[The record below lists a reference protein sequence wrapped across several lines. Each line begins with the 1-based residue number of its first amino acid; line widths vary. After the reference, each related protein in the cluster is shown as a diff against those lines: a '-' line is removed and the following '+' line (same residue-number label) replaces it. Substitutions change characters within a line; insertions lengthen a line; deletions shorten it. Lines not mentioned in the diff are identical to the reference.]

1 MGDPLRVA
9 HALDQRRADA
19 DRALRLVRL
28 EDRRVMVGAAGVEV
42 DRMEVD
48 ELGEPA
54 QGDLVPLAPAVLAT
68 ADELDGRIGALHD
81 HGERARLL
89 HVVVGVHVADLP
101 AAVHLVAQPPVAH
114 AVRVGVAVLPTK
126 IRPRG
131 VARAV
136 AVLDPRLGLVHRARA
151 HVHADERLG
160 AEHAA
165 ILDELV
171 GAEAIRLLGVPR
183 QLAAPRSL
191 VSRPD
196 AVEPVVAAHEVA
208 AGPAEDRDAQG
219 SRGIEHVAPEAAGVG
234 ERGTLVVHAAVDA
247 APQVLDELAEDPAV
261 DGAQAPR
268 EIDRDASHD
277 PRSLGNAPARVNAT
291 RPVIESRRDASV
303 AGGHAMAQRPVSR
316 RTFLAGAAA
325 AATATAWPRPGAA
338 QSKATITYWNGL
350 TGADGKVMDELIER
364 FTRETGIR
372 VEQQRLPW
380 ADLYPKL
387 QVSVPAGE
395 GPDLAL
401 IHTVEVPHFANDGVL
416 EAIDEAT
423 ATGKGFRGDG
433 YLPAT
438 WQGGTFQGKRYS
450 LPLDVPQHLLYLN
463 VKVMKEAG
471 LVGAD
476 GKPKVPAGRDELV
489 TMAKKIARGDTFGF
503 AIGTSNPGRYTWGFH
518 NLLWQNGANI
528 YTPDLKRAG
537 VSEPAA
543 LEVAEFWAGLGGPL
557 GIAPPANANCRDA
570 FIAGR
575 LGMWIAGSWNFTGLR
590 EAKVDFA
597 AAPVPRLFKQPV
609 VWSMPHQYAF
619 PKPKSADRNR
629 REAAWTHVRWLTDHV
644 AEWTLKAGQV
654 SASRKAHGDP
664 RVTGDPVLK
673 TLLGQA
679 PNWQVGQPTPKWVA
693 AENLTRPVIE
703 SIYTG
708 QKPAKAAMEDLARQI
723 NALPD

>member
-1 MGDPLRVA
+1 MQNHRL
-9 HALDQRRADA
+9 HRRAF
-19 DRALRLVRL
+19 
-28 EDRRVMVGAAGVEV
+28 
-42 DRMEVD
+42 
-48 ELGEPA
+48 
-54 QGDLVPLAPAVLAT
+54 
-68 ADELDGRIGALHD
+68 
-81 HGERARLL
+81 
-89 HVVVGVHVADLP
+89 
-101 AAVHLVAQPPVAH
+101 
-114 AVRVGVAVLPTK
+114 
-126 IRPRG
+126 
-131 VARAV
+131 
-136 AVLDPRLGLVHRARA
+136 
-151 HVHADERLG
+151 
-160 AEHAA
+160 
-165 ILDELV
+165 LV
-171 GAEAIRLLGVPR
+171 G
-183 QLAAPRSL
+183 
-191 VSRPD
+191 
-196 AVEPVVAAHEVA
+196 
-208 AGPAEDRDAQG
+208 
-219 SRGIEHVAPEAAGVG
+219 
-234 ERGTLVVHAAVDA
+234 
-247 APQVLDELAEDPAV
+247 
-261 DGAQAPR
+261 
-268 EIDRDASHD
+268 
-277 PRSLGNAPARVNAT
+277 
-291 RPVIESRRDASV
+291 
-303 AGGHAMAQRPVSR
+303 
-316 RTFLAGAAA
+316 AA
-325 AATATAWPRPGAA
+325 AATATAAWPRRGAA
-338 QSKATITYWNGL
+338 QPKATITYWNGL
-350 TGADGKVMDELIER
+350 TGADGKVMDDLIDR

-372 VEQQRLPW
+372 IEQQRLPW

-423 ATGKGFRGDG
+423 AAGKGFRGEE

-463 VKVMKEAG
+463 VKVMKDAG
-471 LVGAD
+471 LAGAD
-476 GKPKVPAGRDELV
+476 GTPKVPASRDELV
-489 TMAKKIARGDTFGF
+489 TMAKKIAKADTFGF

-528 YTPDLKRAG
+528 YASDLKRPG

-543 LEVAEFWAGLGGPL
+543 LEVAEFWSGLGGAL

-619 PKPKSADRNR
+619 PKPKSADRTR
-629 REAAWTHVRWLTDHV
+629 REAAWTHIRWMTDHV

-654 SASRKAHGDP
+654 SASRKAHTDP

-723 NALPD
+723 NALPA

>member
-1 MGDPLRVA
+1 
-9 HALDQRRADA
+9 
-19 DRALRLVRL
+19 
-28 EDRRVMVGAAGVEV
+28 
-42 DRMEVD
+42 
-48 ELGEPA
+48 
-54 QGDLVPLAPAVLAT
+54 
-68 ADELDGRIGALHD
+68 
-81 HGERARLL
+81 
-89 HVVVGVHVADLP
+89 
-101 AAVHLVAQPPVAH
+101 
-114 AVRVGVAVLPTK
+114 
-126 IRPRG
+126 
-131 VARAV
+131 
-136 AVLDPRLGLVHRARA
+136 
-151 HVHADERLG
+151 
-160 AEHAA
+160 
-165 ILDELV
+165 
-171 GAEAIRLLGVPR
+171 
-183 QLAAPRSL
+183 
-191 VSRPD
+191 
-196 AVEPVVAAHEVA
+196 
-208 AGPAEDRDAQG
+208 
-219 SRGIEHVAPEAAGVG
+219 
-234 ERGTLVVHAAVDA
+234 
-247 APQVLDELAEDPAV
+247 
-261 DGAQAPR
+261 
-268 EIDRDASHD
+268 
-277 PRSLGNAPARVNAT
+277 
-291 RPVIESRRDASV
+291 
-303 AGGHAMAQRPVSR
+303 MAQRAVSR

-325 AATATAWPRPGAA
+325 TVTAAGWPRHGAA
-338 QSKATITYWNGL
+338 QPKATITYWNGL

-364 FTRETGIR
+364 FTRETGIKI
-372 VEQQRLPW
+372 EQQRLPW

-423 ATGKGFRGDG
+423 AAGKGFRGDD

-471 LVGAD
+471 LAGAD
-476 GKPKVPAGRDELV
+476 GKPKVPASRDELV

-528 YTPDLKRAG
+528 YAPDLKRAG
-537 VSEPAA
+537 VNEPAA
-543 LEVAEFWAGLGGPL
+543 LEVAEFWSALGTRL
-557 GIAPPANANCRDA
+557 AISPPANANCRDA

-590 EAKVDFA
+590 EAKVDFT

-629 REAAWTHVRWLTDHV
+629 REAAWTHVRWMTDHV

-679 PNWQVGQPTPKWVA
+679 ANWQVGQPTPKWVA
-693 AENLTRPVIE
+693 AENVTRPVIE
-703 SIYTG
+703 SMYTG